1 MCYKLANFNREKE
14 KMIYKAAP
22 GPKVIT
28 IENDNLSMAT
38 NAFAD
43 LINAN
48 ATDGWRFY
56 SLETIKTT
64 ESTKTGCLFNKQ
76 TIVTNHD
83 IYMLIFEKDE

>member
-1 MCYKLANFNREKE
+1 
-14 KMIYKAAP
+14 MIYKAVP

-28 IENDNLSMAT
+28 IENDNLNMAT

-48 ATDGWRFY
+48 AIDGWKFY

-64 ESTKTGCLFNKQ
+64 ETKKVGCALKPQ
-76 TIVTNHD
+76 MVTTNYD
-83 IYMLIFEKDE
+83 IYMLIFCKEA

>member
-1 MCYKLANFNREKE
+1 
-14 KMIYKAAP
+14 MIYKAVP
-22 GPKVIT
+22 GPKVIK

-48 ATDGWRFY
+48 AVDGWRFH

-64 ESTKTGCLFNKQ
+64 ETYKTGCIFKRETV
-76 TIVTNHD
+76 TINHD
-83 IYMLIFEKDE
+83 IYMLIFAKEN

>member
-1 MCYKLANFNREKE
+1 
-14 KMIYKAAP
+14 MIYKAVP

-38 NAFAD
+38 DRFAE

-48 ATDGWRFY
+48 AVDGWRFH
-56 SLETIKTT
+56 SLETSKTT

-76 TIVTNHD
+76 VVTTNHD
-83 IYMLIFEKDE
+83 IYMLIFEKEA